1 VTAVLHGGPPRG
13 PLLTITR
20 STAIPGAGIHFASEN
35 KPLNDLQDQVRRAQ
49 ELGQKLE
56 DLVVNA
62 GTITIK
68 TEGSP
73 LLIGFWSLICDY
85 QKGLLDLLRC
95 KFYAAAFALWRP
107 IIEATIRA
115 HLSLMLPKE
124 DLDRL
129 KKDKYRVDF
138 NKVPREIDEAFGLGH
153 IFQDFLPE
161 PAREALHSYTHSGV
175 VPLKRRFD
183 GTDVAA
189 NYPDREIL
197 ALINTTTSGVFM
209 VTSLVTKHFGLEK
222 EWEEAQRLYG
232 EWGEH
237 RQGETRPPQ
246 GV

>member
-1 VTAVLHGGPPRG
+1 MGDV
-13 PLLTITR
+13 
-20 STAIPGAGIHFASEN
+20 
-35 KPLNDLQDQVRRAQ
+35 QDQIRSAQ

-56 DLVVNA
+56 DLVVDA

-68 TEGSP
+68 AEGSP

-85 QKGLLDLLRC
+85 QKGLLNLLHW
-95 KFYAAAFALWRP
+95 KFHAAAFALWRP

-124 DLDRL
+124 DLDNL

-138 NKVPREIDEAFGLGH
+138 KKVPSEIDETFGLGQV
-153 IFQDFLPE
+153 FQNFLPE
-161 PAREALHSYTHSGV
+161 TVRNALHSYTHSGV
-175 VPLKRRFD
+175 VPLMRRFD
-183 GTDVAA
+183 GTDVSA

-197 ALINTTTSGVFM
+197 ALINTTASGVFM

-222 EWEEAQRLYG
+222 EWEEAQRLYD
-232 EWGEH
+232 EWGKQK
-237 RQGETRPPQ
+237 QGETRPPPE